1 MICITYTSYTRGI
14 NLIKS
19 FKDMPMLTLLP
30 VEDYDLPK
38 LETWLKKEHVLR
50 WYHDVDE
57 WMNEI
62 RERNGE
68 FAFLNHYVAY
78 WDNIPVGFGQ
88 WYDCFDAKEEW
99 YQVEKPDE
107 MFSIDYFIGEEL
119 FLRKGYGKSIIRAL
133 VQKIKQHQPH
143 AQIVVQPELDNIASG
158 KALLANGFMYDEG
171 RKYYFLP

>member
-19 FKDMPMLTLLP
+19 FKDMPLLTLLP

-107 MFSIDYFIGEEL
+107 MFSIDYFIGVREINYPGISS
-119 FLRKGYGKSIIRAL
+119 KDKTTSTSCSDCSTAGIG
-133 VQKIKQHQPH
+133 
-143 AQIVVQPELDNIASG
+143 
-158 KALLANGFMYDEG
+158 
-171 RKYYFLP
+171 